1 MTTQMKLF
9 LSLTG
14 TLLFLCISVA
24 GCSAANVATTTN
36 VATPT
41 NAYPTY
47 LPYNPQPRVGYVTTI
62 RNAEIFQ
69 TLEDHFALANWTL
82 FYGSLTRKL
91 IVAIRCNEAD
101 SPMYDGRVL
110 SGEYVMVDTY
120 TYTTYPDELGRTFS
134 KTVPIVIP
142 REDYLK
148 GLKK

>member
-1 MTTQMKLF
+1 MATHMKHF

-14 TLLFLCISVA
+14 TLIILSISVA
-24 GCSAANVATTTN
+24 GCSAANVATSTN
-36 VATPT
+36 V
-41 NAYPTY
+41 YPTY

-69 TLEDHFALANWTL
+69 TLGDHFALADWTL
-82 FYGSLTRKL
+82 FNGSLTRKL
-91 IVAIRCNEAD
+91 VVAIRCNDDD

-142 REDYLK
+142 KEDYLK
-148 GLKK
+148 ELKK